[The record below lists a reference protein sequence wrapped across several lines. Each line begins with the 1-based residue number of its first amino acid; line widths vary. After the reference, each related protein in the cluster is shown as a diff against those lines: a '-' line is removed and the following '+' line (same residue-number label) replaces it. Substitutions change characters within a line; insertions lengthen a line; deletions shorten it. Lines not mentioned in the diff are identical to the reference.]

1 MTGFNKDEKG
11 QWIAKDPA
19 AVLDY
24 SMDWSTWLEADETIS
39 QSTWS
44 VPTGITSPD
53 ETNTTTIATVWLAGG
68 VVGREYTITNLIV
81 TTSGRQDERSFRVR
95 IQNR

>member
-1 MTGFNKDEKG
+1 MTGFKKDEKG
-11 QWIAKDPA
+11 QWIEKDPA

-24 SMDWSTWLEADETIS
+24 SMDWSSWLETSETIT

-44 VPTGITSPD
+44 TPPGVAVTN
-53 ETNTTTIATVWLAGG
+53 ETNSTTIATVWLSGG
-68 VVGREYTITNLIV
+68 VVGREYVITNLIL
-81 TTSGRQDERSFRVR
+81 TSSGRQDERSFRIR